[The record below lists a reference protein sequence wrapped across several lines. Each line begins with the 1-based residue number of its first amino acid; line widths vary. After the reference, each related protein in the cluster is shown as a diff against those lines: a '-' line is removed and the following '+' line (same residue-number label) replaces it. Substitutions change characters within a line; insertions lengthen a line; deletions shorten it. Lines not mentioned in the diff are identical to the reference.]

1 MNSISE
7 GGRRGASGQK
17 PSHICDFFRALRR
30 TVKELAPNFA
40 AFFVKRDNKFSS
52 NTIASAL
59 KKSNIK
65 IYLPRQKNLR
75 SARERI
81 LTLFAVPRG
90 SVAFLYG
97 KLAYL
102 IPTD

>member
-7 GGRRGASGQK
+7 GEGRRGASGRK

-81 LTLFAVPRG
+81 LTLFAVPQG
-90 SVAFLYG
+90 SVAFLYDENF
-97 KLAYL
+97 LSL
-102 IPTD
+102 L